1 MKEDHKPVTARISLE
16 DYAEVERIANKRK
29 MSQAKVIRMLIG
41 VGIEAHKDMEAL
53 GIIGIVDLAY
63 YVKEAIKTKA
73 STGRQLT
80 LPL

>member
-1 MKEDHKPVTARISLE
+1 MKEELRGVSARLSPADFAEIDRISK
-16 DYAEVERIANKRK
+16 KRN

-41 VGIEAHKDMEAL
+41 VGIEAHKDMEKL

-63 YVKEAIKTKA
+63 YVKEAIRTKA

-80 LPL
+80 LPI